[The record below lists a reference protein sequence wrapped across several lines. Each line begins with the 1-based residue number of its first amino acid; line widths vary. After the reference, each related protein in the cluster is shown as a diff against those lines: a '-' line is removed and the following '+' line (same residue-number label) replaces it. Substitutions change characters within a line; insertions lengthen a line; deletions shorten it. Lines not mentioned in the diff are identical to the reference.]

1 MTLDYESRFK
11 AIIAKNKIYGIE
23 DQFFDLSREAGAPVP
38 SWVEG
43 QTLYEV
49 FVRNFSSSG
58 NFDGVRRQLQTIKDL
73 GINILWFMP
82 IYPIGQLK
90 RKGSLGSPYAVRDF
104 YAVNPE
110 YGSKQDFKSLVEDI
124 HALDMRVIIDMVPN
138 HVAPDYTEL
147 TNKPELLRRNS
158 RGEPDRLISD
168 WTDIVDLDFT
178 PQSTRTHT
186 LDIMRYW
193 ISEFAIDGYRVDV
206 AGMVPL
212 EFWEWAI
219 PQLRQLKPD
228 LYLLAE
234 WESPLLHQAGFNST
248 YDWTW
253 HSLMLKVLKGR
264 ESAALL
270 GEWLRLKAASYPQQ
284 ARPLRFVE
292 NHDKPRAARVFADE
306 ALLPFLV
313 LIFTADGIPLIYN
326 GQEIGAKKDVSLFD
340 KDTIDWTSPDENLY
354 QKYKT
359 LIVLRKD
366 YVAMRSKRYCFP
378 EHKQARDVLIYIKE
392 GEPGLLVLI
401 NFRNKALP
409 WPECQDIETRIGPQ
423 DIVFNSHQQLD
434 QAMLQPYQAIIARM

>member
-23 DQFFDLSREAGAPVP
+23 DRFFDLSKETGASVP

-49 FVRNFSSSG
+49 FVRNFSSSV
-58 NFDGVRRQLQTIKDL
+58 NFDGVRRRLQTIKDL
-73 GINILWFMP
+73 GVNILWLMP

-90 RKGSLGSPYAVRDF
+90 RKGLLGSPYAVRDF

-138 HVAPDYTEL
+138 HVAPDYVEL
-147 TNKPELLRRNS
+147 TKHPELLRRNS

-168 WTDIVDLDFT
+168 WTDIVDLDYT
-178 PQSTRTHT
+178 SQSTRKHT
-186 LDIMRYW
+186 LDIMQYW

-219 PQLRQLKPD
+219 PQLRQIKPE

-234 WESPLLHQAGFNST
+234 WESPLLHRVGFTST

-264 ESAALL
+264 ESAAIL
-270 GEWLRLKAASYPQQ
+270 
-284 ARPLRFVE
+284 
-292 NHDKPRAARVFADE
+292 
-306 ALLPFLV
+306 
-313 LIFTADGIPLIYN
+313 
-326 GQEIGAKKDVSLFD
+326 
-340 KDTIDWTSPDENLY
+340 
-354 QKYKT
+354 
-359 LIVLRKD
+359 
-366 YVAMRSKRYCFP
+366 
-378 EHKQARDVLIYIKE
+378 
-392 GEPGLLVLI
+392 
-401 NFRNKALP
+401 
-409 WPECQDIETRIGPQ
+409 
-423 DIVFNSHQQLD
+423 
-434 QAMLQPYQAIIARM
+434 